1 MNNWIYLLLAVLIL
15 ILLGVIGILFVLI
28 FKLLKQQSNSTP
40 QPTSSHET
48 PGKAY
53 HPEIQ
58 ARLDEAKKFKPL
70 PKQSVFCPNH
80 PEEVGETTCAI
91 CGKFFCKR
99 CLRPFKT
106 MHFCKEHLA
115 VVMKNEWEEV
125 ITIKSHT
132 DDPEAGVKLIE
143 TKQKWWNESE
153 LPTYI
158 ETHYK
163 IDVDH
168 DYIETYLVL
177 FSTKDQLAE
186 VKKKIE
192 DLKLDSSDL

>member
-1 MNNWIYLLLAVLIL
+1 MNNWLYLILAALIL
-15 ILLGVIGILFVLI
+15 ILLGVIGLLFVLV
-28 FKLLKQQSNSTP
+28 FKLLKQPQANQSVQAGSLEQKN
-40 QPTSSHET
+40 
-48 PGKAY
+48 Y

-58 ARLDEAKKFKPL
+58 ARITEATKFKPV
-70 PKQSVFCPNH
+70 PKQDVFCPNH

-91 CGKFFCKR
+91 CGKFFCKK

-115 VVMKNEWEEV
+115 IVMKNEWEEV
-125 ITIKSHT
+125 ITIKSNT
-132 DDPEAGVKLIE
+132 EDPEAGVKLVE
-143 TKQKWWNESE
+143 TKQKWWDEFE

-163 IDVDH
+163 INIDN

-177 FSTKDQLAE
+177 FSTKNQLAE
-186 VKKKIE
+186 VKSKVE
-192 DLKLDSSDL
+192 SLDLPAFEE